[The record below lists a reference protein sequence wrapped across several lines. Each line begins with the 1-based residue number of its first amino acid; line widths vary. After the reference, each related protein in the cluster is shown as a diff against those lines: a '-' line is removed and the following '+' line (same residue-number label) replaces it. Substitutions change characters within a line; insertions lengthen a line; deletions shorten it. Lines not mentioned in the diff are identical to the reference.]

1 MTFAYEGYETARF
14 TTDLAAEAV
23 AVAQEN
29 YRVQD
34 VRYRAGASTII
45 DLLSAQN
52 GLSDAEACS
61 GAGSLCQPAGAR
73 RTREHPGPATVPGTP

>member
-1 MTFAYEGYETARF
+1 MISSGPRRGRDPYEGYETARF

-34 VRYRAGASTII
+34 VRYRAAPAPSST
-45 DLLSAQN
+45 
-52 GLSDAEACS
+52 C
-61 GAGSLCQPAGAR
+61 
-73 RTREHPGPATVPGTP
+73 